1 MFSHKKGDS
10 QHESN
15 RSINGIGHSPAGAAL
30 PAGEDSLPGRYLSPA
45 AGDGTGGSSGPSDR
59 VGKMA
64 GQIADEKAE
73 LEQMEE
79 KYSQAVAE
87 AVKVLS
93 GLSDPLEREILTK
106 RYISGMNWEQISRKM
121 NYSASGIHR
130 LKKSALQKLCSRMNM
145 SEPK

>member
-1 MFSHKKGDS
+1 MKAIEALTVLDTLRRELHCQREKIACL
-10 QHESN
+10 EE
-15 RSINGIGHSPAGAAL
+15 AA
-30 PAGEDSLPGRYLSPA
+30 RYLSPA